1 MKVAFLSAECA
12 PFIKAGGLGDVV
24 GSLPQALEKIGIKPV
39 LFLPLNKDVSIKKW
53 KLKKIKKFKVSYDK
67 KVEQVEI
74 FKTSMPNS
82 AETRHA
88 SPVQVYFLSNQKY
101 FNKESV
107 YSGGLKKFLFY
118 SLASLEA
125 MKVLKIKPD
134 VIHCHD
140 HQVGMTANI
149 IDSTYKND
157 KFFKNIKTV
166 FTIHNLNY
174 QGKQNPEIL
183 EKVDHDID
191 KLAQV
196 ANDLKDGD
204 INFMVQG
211 ILSFDLIT
219 TVSKTYAKEIL
230 TPEFGVGLED
240 ILKKRKKDLY
250 GIINGLD
257 MELFNPAS
265 DKNLKYNYNDE
276 IIKQKNKKT
285 KKQVRSSS
293 VLELGEGKRKNKV
306 WLQKKFGLPIDAEKP
321 LVGFVSR
328 IVWQKGVDLISEEVV
343 KNLDCQFIV
352 LGTGEERYH
361 KHLKKL
367 AKKYPDKFSAQ
378 ITFSVAIAQQIYGAS
393 DIFLVPSR
401 YEPCG
406 LTQMIAMRYGSVPV
420 VRATG
425 GLKDTVNKKV
435 GFIFKKFESKELER
449 ALKRA
454 LNIYYK
460 KPKKWLKIQKN
471 GMKTDFSW
479 KKSAK
484 DYVKLYK
491 KII

>member
-1 MKVAFLSAECA
+1 MPKKQQLKIAFLSAECA

-39 LFLPLNKDVSIKKW
+39 LFLPLNKNVSVKKW
-53 KLKKIKKFKVSYDK
+53 KLKKVKKFKIAYDK

-74 FKTSMPNS
+74 LKTNMPNS
-82 AETRHA
+82 K
-88 SPVQVYFLSNQKY
+88 VIVYFLSNQKY
-101 FNKESV
+101 FNKEEV
-107 YSGGLKKFLFY
+107 YGGGLKKFLFY

-125 MKVLKIKPD
+125 MKILKFKPNL
-134 VIHCHD
+134 IHCHD
-140 HQVGMTANI
+140 HQVGLTKNI

-157 KFFKNIKTV
+157 KFFKDIKTV

-174 QGKQNPEIL
+174 QGKQKPTIL
-183 EKVDHDID
+183 EKVNHDID
-191 KLAQV
+191 KLAPV
-196 ANDLKDGD
+196 VNDLKDGD

-211 ILSFDLIT
+211 ILSFDIVT
-219 TVSKTYAKEIL
+219 TVSPTYAKEIL
-230 TPEFGVGLED
+230 TKEFGVGLEN
-240 ILKKRKKDLY
+240 ILKKRKRSLH

-257 MELFNPAS
+257 MDVFNPMT
-265 DKNLKYNYNDE
+265 DKNLPFNYDKKT
-276 IIKQKNKKT
+276 IKQK
-285 KKQVRSSS
+285 S
-293 VLELGEGKRKNKV
+293 KNKM
-306 WLQKKFGLPIDAEKP
+306 WLQKKYDLPVDESKA

-328 IVWQKGVDLISEEVV
+328 MVWQKGVDLISEEVV
-343 KNLDCQFIV
+343 KNLDCQFII

-378 ITFSVAIAQQIYGAS
+378 IQFSVEIAQQIYGAS

-425 GLKDTVNKKV
+425 GLKDTVSKKV
-435 GFIFKKFESKELER
+435 GFVFKKFTSKELQKS
-449 ALKRA
+449 LQQA

-460 KPKKWLKIQKN
+460 KPKKWKKLQTN

-479 KKSAK
+479 KVSAK
-484 DYVKLYK
+484 EYLKLYK
-491 KII
+491 KLAK

>member
-1 MKVAFLSAECA
+1 MSKKQQLKIAFLSAECA

-39 LFLPLNKDVSIKKW
+39 LFLPLNKNVSVKKW
-53 KLKKIKKFKVSYDK
+53 KLKKVKKFKIAYDK

-74 FKTSMPNS
+74 LKITMPNS
-82 AETRHA
+82 K
-88 SPVQVYFLSNQKY
+88 VVVYFLSNQKY
-101 FNKESV
+101 FNKEEV
-107 YSGGLKKFLFY
+107 YGGGLKKFLFY

-125 MKVLKIKPD
+125 MKVLRFKPD

-140 HQVGMTANI
+140 HQVGLTKNI

-157 KFFKNIKTV
+157 KFFSKIKTV

-174 QGKQNPEIL
+174 QGKQKPTIL

-191 KLAQV
+191 KLAPV
-196 ANDLKDGD
+196 VNDLKDGD

-211 ILSFDLIT
+211 ILSFDVVT
-219 TVSKTYAKEIL
+219 TVSSTYAKEIL
-230 TPEFGVGLED
+230 TKEFGVGLEN
-240 ILKKRKKDLY
+240 ILKKRKRNLS
-250 GIINGLD
+250 GILNGLD
-257 MELFNPAS
+257 MDVFNPAT
-265 DKNLKYNYNDE
+265 DKNLKFNYSMKDVKPAQAYGE
-276 IIKQKNKKT
+276 VGKIKNKT
-285 KKQVRSSS
+285 
-293 VLELGEGKRKNKV
+293 
-306 WLQKKFGLPIDAEKP
+306 WLQKKYGLPVDESKA

-328 IVWQKGVDLISEEVV
+328 MVWQKGVDLISEEVV
-343 KNLDCQFIV
+343 KNLDCQFII

-378 ITFSVAIAQQIYGAS
+378 IQFSVEIAQQIYGAS

-425 GLKDTVNKKV
+425 GLKDTVRDFRFLISDFRLAN
-435 GFIFKKFESKELER
+435 GFVFKDFNSDSLQK

-454 LNIYYK
+454 LNVYYNR
-460 KPKKWLKIQKN
+460 PKKWLKLQKN

-484 DYVKLYK
+484 DYVKLYRK
-491 KII
+491 LV